1 MPQPRRGGARQR
13 DGAGG
18 EPGPLPSGRRPG
30 ERQAIAVQ
38 PGGELDPGLLQLP
51 SGQRPLTGPGQVT
64 VGQHGL
70 LRRGRG
76 GERPLQHRGAVTK
89 ARPRHGDRDERADQH
104 QQGQRGAGGGPGTGH
119 GRAGRPSPGAQ
130 SAPGA
135 PPPRVRV
142 LPPGVRARPPGVRRG
157 LPAAHAESPR
167 RSWAAGSGWY
177 AAPTAAVSTG
187 TAATTSASTAVQP
200 SGITTRTGGNGVA
213 APPVRVT
220 AGTSSQARPTPI
232 NAPAI
237 AAGTLSMSCSRQSW
251 PVRARR
257 PTPSAAS
264 SASWR
269 RRSVTAATTQT
280 TNPMVASSAAA
291 RAITSS
297 ASWGTFGSGSPSNAA
312 AAPARVAAV
321 APAGS
326 LGEVPGA
333 VRSHHPVTGTGG
345 CDCAVSAPS
354 SEPRSTMTAGA
365 VAAADGNARI
375 AATSRTG
382 TVAFPT
388 GSGMTWPG

>member
-64 VGQHGL
+64 LGQHRFL
-70 LRRGRG
+70 HRRHG
-76 GERPLQHRGAVTK
+76 GERPLQHGGAVTQ

-104 QQGQRGAGGGPGTGH
+104 QQGQRGANGSPGPGH
-119 GRAGRPSPGAQ
+119 GRPGRTSPAAQ
-130 SAPGA
+130 PGVWA
-135 PPPRVRV
+135 LHPRVW
-142 LPPGVRARPPGVRRG
+142 AAQPGVRRW

-167 RSWAAGSGWY
+167 RSSAAGSGRCVL
-177 AAPTAAVSTG
+177 ATAAVSTG
-187 TAATTSASTAVQP
+187 TAATTGASTAVQP
-200 SGITTRTGGNGVA
+200 SGITTWTGGNGAA
-213 APPVRVT
+213 APLVRVT
-220 AGTSSQARPTPI
+220 AGTSKRARPTPI
-232 NAPAI
+232 STPAT

-251 PVRARR
+251 PVRAAR

-264 SASWR
+264 SASWT

-280 TNPMVASSAAA
+280 RNPIVASSAAA
-291 RAITSS
+291 SAITSS
-297 ASWGTFGSGSPSNAA
+297 ASWGTFGSGSPSNSA

-375 AATSRTG
+375 AAT
-382 TVAFPT
+382 
-388 GSGMTWPG
+388 